1 MELLYYLRLI
11 RGNWLLLML
20 ALLVGLTAALV
31 VTVRTPP
38 RYVAT
43 ITMLV
48 SADDR
53 EGSVSTAVQAG
64 VLSQQ
69 RVQSYATL
77 LTSRRVLAKIADDGD
92 AEGFQSDV
100 TAEAIPSTSLL
111 RATVADSDPR
121 RAAARADAL
130 GDAFTAMID
139 QIERPTP
146 KSPPTVRVTVVDDA
160 EVPEN
165 PVAPRPMVNV
175 ALGLLIA
182 LLTAVG
188 GLVLRDRLDT
198 SVKTAEALQQVA
210 KTSILGVIGYEREAR
225 RNPLITGGSGRSS
238 RSEAFRSLR
247 TNLQFIGVD
256 RQPKSLVV
264 TSCLPNEGKSSVSA
278 NLAIAMAQAGW
289 RVILVDGDL
298 RRPSVPGY
306 LGIEGGT
313 GLTDVLIDRA
323 RLPEVIQTWGRPGLS
338 VLPSGRVPPN
348 PSELLGSQSMRHV
361 LRMLAEKATVVVD
374 APPLLPVTDAAV
386 LTAVADGAF
395 VVISAG
401 RSLDHDLEA
410 ALNHLKTAN
419 GHTLGVIFNR
429 VARRA
434 HDAGYYRSSYYSS
447 DKSAQRAEQR
457 DEEPE
462 TVPGRRRAR

>member
-11 RGNWLLLML
+11 RGNWLLLVL

-77 LTSRRVLAKIADDGD
+77 LTSRRVLAKIAGDGD
-92 AEGFQSDV
+92 AEGFQADV
-100 TAEAIPSTSLL
+100 TAEAIPNTSLL
-111 RATVADSDPR
+111 RATVADSEPR

-130 GDAFTAMID
+130 GDAFTAVID

-160 EVPEN
+160 EIPEN

-210 KTSILGVIGYEREAR
+210 KTSILGVIGYERDAR

-298 RRPSVPGY
+298 RRPSVAGY

-338 VLPSGRVPPN
+338 ALPSGRVPPN
-348 PSELLGSQSMRHV
+348 PSELLGSQGMRAV
-361 LRMLAEKATVVVD
+361 LAQLTAEYDMVIID
-374 APPLLPVTDAAV
+374 APPLLPVTDAAA
-386 LTAVADGAF
+386 LGA
-395 VVISAG
+395 IC
-401 RSLDHDLEA
+401 DA
-410 ALNHLKTAN
+410 ALLVVRHGKTRREQVVRAAELLSSIN
-419 GHTLGVIFNR
+419 
-429 VARRA
+429 ARLVGA
-434 HDAGYYRSSYYSS
+434 VMNFAPAKTGDYYGYAYGYQP
-447 DKSAQRAEQR
+447 AAEQ
-457 DEEPE
+457 DIAQQSTPIP
-462 TVPGRRRAR
+462 V